1 MIGTIVRRVMQQY
14 AILCYD
20 DERIVDGWTAD
31 EDAAVLARLHTVHEK
46 LIAAGRLV
54 MTARLDST
62 GTARSVRKSKEAPV
76 TDGPF
81 AETKE
86 QLLGFYIIT
95 AEDEAAAVEAA
106 RDLARA
112 SSSPGQ
118 YEVRPLRLFLQPGGT
133 GP

>member
-20 DERIVDGWTAD
+20 DERIVDGWTAE
-31 EDAAVLARLHTVHEK
+31 EDAGVMARLHAVHEK
-46 LIAAGRLV
+46 LTAAGRLV
-54 MTARLDST
+54 MTGRLEST
-62 GTARSVRKSKEAPV
+62 GTARSVRKGKEAPV

-118 YEVRPLRLFLQPGGT
+118 YEVRPLRLFLQPGGA